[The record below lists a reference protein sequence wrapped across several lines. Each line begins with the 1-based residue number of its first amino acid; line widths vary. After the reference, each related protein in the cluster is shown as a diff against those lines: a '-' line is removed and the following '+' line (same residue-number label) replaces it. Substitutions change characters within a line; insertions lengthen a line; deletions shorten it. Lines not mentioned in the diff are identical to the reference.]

1 MSQTGS
7 FLQLIQA
14 LTPRYGEG
22 EAHSIARIVL
32 EDAFGTRHYAQ
43 FEPANDAQRAEW
55 ARITAALVDGQPVQ
69 YVLGTAD
76 FFGLK
81 FKVSPAVLIPRQETE
96 EVVDT
101 GVQFLKKRAHAAP
114 VILDIGV
121 GSGCIGITLLH
132 KWPGATLIGIEKSP
146 DALEI
151 AQYNA
156 QKLLKKPERA
166 RFLLADIL
174 ADALGELP
182 VFDLIISNP
191 PYIPRHEAA
200 VMPEHVLAHEP
211 ELALFV
217 DDDDA
222 LLFYRKIATFAQQ
235 HLAPDGMLCF
245 ECNEFNA
252 PEVLALLN
260 AAGFRH
266 TQLLKDLNGADRIA
280 TGICPD

>member
-1 MSQTGS
+1 MNPTGS

-43 FEPANDAQRAEW
+43 FEPANDAQRADW
-55 ARITAALVDGQPVQ
+55 TRITTALVAGQPVQ

-101 GVQFLKKRAHAAP
+101 GVQFLKKRAQATP

-156 QKLLKKPERA
+156 QKLLKNPERA
-166 RFLLADIL
+166 RFVLADIL

-182 VFDLIISNP
+182 IFDLIISNP

-260 AAGFRH
+260 AAGFRR

>member
-1 MSQTGS
+1 MSQIGS

-43 FEPANDAQRAEW
+43 FEPATDPQRAEW
-55 ARITAALVDGQPVQ
+55 ARITAALVAGQPVQ
-69 YVLGTAD
+69 YVLGCAD

-96 EVVDT
+96 EVVDA
-101 GVQFLKKRAHAAP
+101 GFQFLKKRGHAAP

-121 GSGCIGITLLH
+121 GSGCIGITLLR
-132 KWPGATLIGIEKSP
+132 KLPDATLIGIEKSP
-146 DALEI
+146 DALQI
-151 AQYNA
+151 AQQNA
-156 QKLLKKPERA
+156 QNLLKNPERA
-166 RFLLADIL
+166 RFLLADV
-174 ADALGELP
+174 LGEFPDGLP

-222 LLFYRKIATFAQQ
+222 LLFYRKITALAQQ
-235 HLAPDGMLCF
+235 YLVPDGMLCF

-260 AAGFRH
+260 AAGFRE
-266 TQLLKDLNGADRIA
+266 TQLLKDLNGADRIV